1 MIYVPIRLGIFNLMW
16 GLDSREL
23 LQEVCNAPESE
34 CVELV
39 FSETDLEMT
48 LSSLLVKT
56 DLWALDVGYSFLSFL
71 EAFNLRGACCYQKRA
86 MKAPN

>member
-1 MIYVPIRLGIFNLMW
+1 MIYVPIRHGIFNLMW

-23 LQEVCNAPESE
+23 LQEVCNAPKSE

-39 FSETDLEMT
+39 FSETNLEMT

-56 DLWALDVGYSFLSFL
+56 DLWLWMSDTASS
-71 EAFNLRGACCYQKRA
+71 RHST
-86 MKAPN
+86 